1 MASLKPLWLSV
12 GNLCDRLRQA
22 RTLYLGIDFD
32 GTLTPIAEHPSAVNL
47 SPRAHEVLER
57 LSKRE
62 GVRLAILSGRTL
74 DDLKDKIQLK
84 NVFYVGSTGLE
95 TEDESGRRESNLG
108 PNQGIPNELV
118 QELENWCLRFPGSW
132 LESKHNSCALH
143 YRSVAPSLQPAFGA
157 GVRRRIRP
165 FASQATLVHGKA
177 VFEVMPAGGGDKAAA
192 LAKWIPQDAN
202 NATVMYF
209 GDDTHDEPV
218 HGMVRQRGGFAVAIG
233 RIVSQAEYVLPTPG
247 DVVWF
252 LEWLDR
258 EWPMCETTR
267 EAAPATTTATTTQT
281 AAAPAEQLAP
291 TVA

>member
-1 MASLKPLWLSV
+1 
-12 GNLCDRLRQA
+12 
-22 RTLYLGIDFD
+22 
-32 GTLTPIAEHPSAVNL
+32 
-47 SPRAHEVLER
+47 
-57 LSKRE
+57 
-62 GVRLAILSGRTL
+62 
-74 DDLKDKIQLK
+74 DDLKEKVQLK
-84 NVFYVGSTGLE
+84 NVFLVGSTGLE
-95 TEDESGRRESNLG
+95 TEDENGRRESNLG

-143 YRSVAPSLQPAFGA
+143 YRSVAASLQPAFGA

-165 FASQATLVHGKA
+165 YASQATLVHGKA

-192 LAKWIPQDAN
+192 LARWIPQDAT
-202 NATVMYF
+202 NATTMYF

-258 EWPMCETTR
+258 EWPM
-267 EAAPATTTATTTQT
+267 AS
-281 AAAPAEQLAP
+281 AAARERGNVKPEASKVEAPAP
-291 TVA
+291 TVTPLLESTPA